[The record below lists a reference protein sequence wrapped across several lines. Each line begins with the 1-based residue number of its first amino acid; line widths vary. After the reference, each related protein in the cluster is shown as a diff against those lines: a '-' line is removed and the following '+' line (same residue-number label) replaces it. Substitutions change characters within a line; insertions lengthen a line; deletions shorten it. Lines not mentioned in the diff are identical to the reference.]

1 MYVNILTVCD
11 IRIHRRAGPA
21 IIFRSHSST
30 VKRWLK
36 LAAKPHLPVYRLLFT
51 VDAAAVQLRVFTAI
65 LALNGL
71 AACMYVSMYVCMYVY
86 MLESIIILF

>member
-11 IRIHRRAGPA
+11 IRINRRAGPA

-36 LAAKPHLPVYRLLFT
+36 LAATPHLPVYRLLCT

-71 AACMYVSMYVCMYVY
+71 AACMYVCMHVCYRVLLYCFKY
-86 MLESIIILF
+86 M